1 MFFDNYFT
9 NVSKKKQYQTRDLML
24 VNNISNL
31 VLAVTNLWLSRNLF
45 PQLNAEC
52 RAVEPS

>member
-1 MFFDNYFT
+1 
-9 NVSKKKQYQTRDLML
+9 ML
-24 VNNISNL
+24 VNNISNV